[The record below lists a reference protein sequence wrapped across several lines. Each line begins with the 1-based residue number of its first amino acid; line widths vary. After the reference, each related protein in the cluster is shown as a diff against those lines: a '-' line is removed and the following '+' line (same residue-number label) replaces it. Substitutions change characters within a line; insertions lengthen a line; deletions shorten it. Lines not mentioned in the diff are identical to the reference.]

1 MKSAADLND
10 IVKKLDGQLTPE
22 KLTDFTKGIT
32 RFPADAQQL
41 PSYLTP
47 LLKMLQALS
56 RYLIAKENEAHAET
70 PQLLK
75 AIADQTRTLLE
86 TPDIAPEKAQKI
98 VSKQIRDYRLFQQA
112 VKSSAVIRGQDLEN
126 LKAVILAMD
135 WEISD
140 STLQNFEAVVNP
152 LLVKTRNHKI
162 VHLFLKLMFHT
173 GKYIGIQQADAP
185 ADSITVLHE
194 FFDHF
199 QQIVQNKEMG
209 QAEKRQMLEKDIQRF
224 HELKRA
230 GGDHLPSTE
239 PDDVLPALSHVRS
252 TRTESSDTDIPLTRI
267 SEVEASFDE
276 LLTPAPASGAPSEHP
291 QRDIMD
297 DLFSVKESPAD
308 ELLDAIH
315 LMEVQGTHGDA
326 QAVKMLDESE
336 RFRKAGM
343 KNFMSQK
350 KDAKPIPEI
359 SSRLDEFFNQGIPE
373 KEESEPVDA
382 TLPHLDPSDSIVPFD
397 PGDEFGPGDE
407 SDGSDGDVDPV
418 QVTET
423 QQMDKSADTLLNRL
437 ETAVTSIESSLADQ
451 DLSEIDRDIQL
462 LQKLW
467 QDDMVKH
474 RLLNLIAGALKQT
487 RSYHTDEQTQ
497 ESQSQTDSPVPAGG
511 IWKTIKSFFSS

>member
-56 RYLIAKENEAHAET
+56 RYLIAKENEAHADT

-75 AIADQTRTLLE
+75 SIADQTRTLLE
-86 TPDIAPEKAQKI
+86 TPDIAPEKAKKI
-98 VSKQIRDYRLFQQA
+98 VSEQIRDYRLFQQA
-112 VKSSAVIRGQDLEN
+112 VKSSAVIQGQDLEN

-140 STLQNFEAVVNP
+140 TTLQNFEAVVNP
-152 LLVKTRNHKI
+152 LLVKTRNHKT

-185 ADSITVLHE
+185 ADSIAVLHE

-199 QQIVQNKEMG
+199 QQIVQTNEMG
-209 QAEKRQMLEKDIQRF
+209 QAEKRQLLEKDIQRF

-230 GGDHLPSTE
+230 GGDHLSSTE

-252 TRTESSDTDIPLTRI
+252 TGAESSDTDIPLTRI
-267 SEVEASFDE
+267 SEIEASFDE
-276 LLTPAPASGAPSEHP
+276 LLTPAPASSTPSDHP

-336 RFRKAGM
+336 RFQKAGM
-343 KNFMSQK
+343 KNFMTQK

-359 SSRLDEFFNQGIPE
+359 SSRLDEFFNQGVPE
-373 KEESEPVDA
+373 KEESEPVDD
-382 TLPHLDPSDSIVPFD
+382 TLPRLDPSDSIVPFD
-397 PGDEFGPGDE
+397 SGDEFDPEDE
-407 SDGSDGDVDPV
+407 SDDDVDSV
-418 QVTET
+418 QVTDT
-423 QQMDKSADTLLNRL
+423 QQMNKSADTILNRL
-437 ETAVTSIESSLADQ
+437 ETAVTSTESSLADQ

-462 LQKLW
+462 LKKLW
-467 QDDMVKH
+467 QDDVVKH
-474 RLLNLIAGALKQT
+474 RLLDLISAALKQT
-487 RSYHTDEQTQ
+487 GSCHTDEQTQ
-497 ESQSQTDSPVPAGG
+497 ESQSQTDSSVPTGG